1 VIADGRVHWV
11 AAAGQRDVTEVRSVP
26 LTGGPVEIR
35 QQPGVWALSA
45 WPWIVD
51 GVTAAGGSTHLLNL
65 ATGQTQQLPSS
76 SRGVTACTP
85 AWCQLVSLTKNGD
98 SRIEVLRP
106 DGSERRTAAEGTAAT
121 VIADPVVLDRFEV
134 LSQQTG
140 TSDLT
145 GDIQLMAYD
154 VRTRSLIEVS
164 PDAFGV
170 SFRAGVLWWST
181 GSQDSFVRHALDL
194 RTV

>member
-1 VIADGRVHWV
+1 VIADGREHWV
-11 AAAGQRDVTEVRSVP
+11 AAGRGEVTELRSVA
-26 LTGGPVEIR
+26 LAGGPVEVR
-35 QQPGVWALSA
+35 DQPGTWALSA

-51 GVTAAGGSTHLLNL
+51 GVTAAGGATQLLNL
-65 ATGQTQQLPSS
+65 TTGQTLKAPSS
-76 SRGVTACTP
+76 SRGVTACSP
-85 AWCQLVSLTKNGD
+85 AWCQLVSLTKTGD
-98 SRIEVLRP
+98 SRIEVMHP
-106 DGSERRTAAEGTAAT
+106 DGSARRTAAEGTAAT
-121 VIADPVVLDRFEV
+121 VISDPVVLDRFEV
-134 LSQQTG
+134 FSQQTG

-164 PDAFGV
+164 PDAFAV
-170 SFRAGVLWWST
+170 SYRAGVLWWST

>member
-11 AAAGQRDVTEVRSVP
+11 AAGQQDVTELRSVA
-26 LTGGPVEIR
+26 LAGGPVEVR
-35 QQPGVWALSA
+35 DEPGNWALSA

-51 GVTAAGGSTHLLNL
+51 GVTAAGGATQLRNL
-65 ATGQTQQLPSS
+65 ATGQTQRAPSS

-85 AWCQLVSLTKNGD
+85 VWCQLVSLTNNGD
-98 SRIEVLRP
+98 SRIEVLHP
-106 DGSERRTAAEGTAAT
+106 DGNARRTAAEGTAAT

-145 GDIQLMAYD
+145 GDIQLLAYD
-154 VRTRSLIEVS
+154 VRTRSLVEVS
-164 PDAFGV
+164 PDAFAV
-170 SFRAGVLWWST
+170 SYRAGVLWWST